1 MALLDNCIRIN
12 GMETIYSLK
21 EAKAPGTLLLLVLLK
36 LEAIVARVTA
46 RNVAQGVYALSQHRT
61 RCSTAQKSREV
72 AASILSASF
81 RSLERFLRKSQ
92 EREQHSAFLR
102 LRFFRLMRGGQE
114 SGVRKSPVE
123 LALEEFKLSKYDR
136 QSRQMKEEAEHDRRV
151 QLQLL
156 QKMTDIIEG
165 EISRSDF

>member
-1 MALLDNCIRIN
+1 
-12 GMETIYSLK
+12 
-21 EAKAPGTLLLLVLLK
+21 
-36 LEAIVARVTA
+36 
-46 RNVAQGVYALSQHRT
+46 
-61 RCSTAQKSREV
+61 
-72 AASILSASF
+72 
-81 RSLERFLRKSQ
+81 
-92 EREQHSAFLR
+92 
-102 LRFFRLMRGGQE
+102 MRGGQE